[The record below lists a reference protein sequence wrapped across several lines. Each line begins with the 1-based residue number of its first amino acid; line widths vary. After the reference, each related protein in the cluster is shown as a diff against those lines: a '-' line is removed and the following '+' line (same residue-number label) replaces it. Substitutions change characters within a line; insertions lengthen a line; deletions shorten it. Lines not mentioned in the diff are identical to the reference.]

1 MTKAHTNISHPG
13 QQVVSTRR
21 RGRTKKEKENALTRA
36 ASGDH
41 YDYLEGEIFVR
52 TPPSRRSM
60 ALSYHEK
67 VVSLYFDVLNHHDVH
82 RLVDF
87 ARGYLMDD
95 VACHWIHCYHPDHPS
110 FPPFPFLALHDAL
123 GKIPFLRH
131 RYRLM
136 ALIPDA
142 IYQPGSLKVRKGAD
156 HTVVCLCP
164 LLWQG
169 TLVFSVPTTAT
180 ASTPTPTSSFG
191 RSSSTDTAS
200 GCNTP
205 CPSSPR
211 NHGQM
216 VMDTLKQLGQQFADY
231 PPFPSH
237 LTSLSSDMH
246 EEVVDMLQAEHDC
259 LLAEHLNQLKRT
271 TSSLADSLSCISTCS
286 SSSTDHL
293 SDLATNNSHSY
304 DPRSIPP
311 LPTRQHSHY
320 NPGSPPSLQMICLKL
335 RVQGLLHIH
344 FDQLRRAENK
354 IRRIDFTYHDYQ
366 LYF

>member
-1 MTKAHTNISHPG
+1 MTKAQTNPSHHPG
-13 QQVVSTRR
+13 QMVSTRR

-67 VVSLYFDVLNHHDVH
+67 VVSLYFDVLNHHDVN

-110 FPPFPFLALHDAL
+110 FPPFPFLTLQEAV
-123 GKIPFLRH
+123 GKVHFLRH

-142 IYQPGSLKVRKGAD
+142 IYQPGSIKVRKGAD

-169 TLVFSVPTTAT
+169 TLVFSVPATT
-180 ASTPTPTSSFG
+180 ASTPTPASYIG
-191 RSSSTDTAS
+191 RSSSTDTTS

-205 CPSSPR
+205 CSSSPR
-211 NHGQM
+211 NHGQV
-216 VMDTLKQLGQQFADY
+216 VMDTLKQLGQQFAEY

-237 LTSLSSDMH
+237 LTSLSSEMH
-246 EEVVDMLQAEHDC
+246 EEVVDFLQAEHDY
-259 LLAEHLNQLKRT
+259 LLAEHINQLKG
-271 TSSLADSLSCISTCS
+271 SSPLDSLSYISNSS

-293 SDLATNNSHSY
+293 SDLAATNSHSY
-304 DPRSIPP
+304 DPLHTHSSSIPP
-311 LPTRQHSHY
+311 LRQHLHS
-320 NPGSPPSLQMICLKL
+320 NPGSTSMQMICLKL

-344 FDQLRRAENK
+344 FDQLRRTENK